1 VAEVRA
7 MRNPRRQRDF
17 GVLIAAIVGA
27 AKVESGHNS
36 TQAEAPGDLAET
48 EGFLASRSD
57 LDGRGDLR

>member
-1 VAEVRA
+1 
-7 MRNPRRQRDF
+7 
-17 GVLIAAIVGA
+17 LIAAIVGA